1 VPFGTYVEAHD
12 DPVVTNDSKPRT
24 TPEVALG
31 PTGNAQGTYK
41 FLSLT
46 TGQKIKRREWT
57 EYLAVPNSV
66 IKRVEQLAARDGR
79 YGNLSFANR
88 NGNLFAWNDD
98 VDKEYNQ
105 MLVQRANPHP
115 DIPGELP

>member
-1 VPFGTYVEAHD
+1 MD
-12 DPVVTNDSKPRT
+12 R
-24 TPEVALG
+24 
-31 PTGNAQGTYK
+31 
-41 FLSLT
+41 
-46 TGQKIKRREWT
+46 
-57 EYLAVPNSV
+57 V

-88 NGNLFAWNDD
+88 NGNLFAWNDE
-98 VDKEYNQ
+98 VDKEYDQ